1 MIRRMKKQCAGQKMG
16 GLSSS
21 LQKANFLRIC
31 FHGSL
36 QKAMLLS
43 FGGYITT
50 DFTKSGE
57 FTVMIFSSAAS
68 PAPYYRI
75 EG

>member
-21 LQKANFLRIC
+21 LQKASFLCIC

-43 FGGYITT
+43 FGGYIIT

-68 PAPYYRI
+68 PAPFNRF